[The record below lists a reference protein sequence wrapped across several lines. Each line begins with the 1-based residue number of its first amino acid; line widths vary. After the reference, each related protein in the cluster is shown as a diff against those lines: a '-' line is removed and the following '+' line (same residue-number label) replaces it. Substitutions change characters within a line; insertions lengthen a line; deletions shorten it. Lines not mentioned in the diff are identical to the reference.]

1 MNKTKLKTKDL
12 KLLMYMAYHYGY
24 GYASEKDLNDAMEK
38 DGWFKMSLKEIKKRY
53 GKQIDENIKKGM
65 GQE

>member
-1 MNKTKLKTKDL
+1 
-12 KLLMYMAYHYGY
+12 MYMAYHYGY